1 MQQKQFWN
9 FFHCILEEIE
19 PFLEP
24 FQSERSMA
32 VFLYEK
38 LRAIMLSLLEKVLGP
53 NILEENSSTSKLLKV
68 DLKIKANLLPESS
81 DDVGFG
87 AIATL
92 KN

>member
-1 MQQKQFWN
+1 MT
-9 FFHCILEEIE
+9 
-19 PFLEP
+19 
-24 FQSERSMA
+24 

-81 DDVGFG
+81 VDVGFG

>member
-1 MQQKQFWN
+1 
-9 FFHCILEEIE
+9 
-19 PFLEP
+19 
-24 FQSERSMA
+24 
-32 VFLYEK
+32 
-38 LRAIMLSLLEKVLGP
+38 MLSLLEKVLGP

-81 DDVGFG
+81 VDVGFG